1 MPVEAGRSSAPTP
14 AGPLRGRKCA
24 ARSYGEQC
32 RRLPD
37 PNGTSC
43 AKTPLTKVPLCEARS
58 SMSVEAAHRIAK
70 VLARGMGITFY
81 VVRSRSGRF
90 MAVQIPSDGCQILAT
105 VAPPKG
111 ADDRLAA

>member
-43 AKTPLTKVPLCEARS
+43 AKTPLTKVPLCEGEEQHGHLSGAR
-58 SMSVEAAHRIAK
+58 
-70 VLARGMGITFY
+70 
-81 VVRSRSGRF
+81 VRVREGSAYEGVRVSG
-90 MAVQIPSDGCQILAT
+90 
-105 VAPPKG
+105 
-111 ADDRLAA
+111 DR